1 MKTEIGT
8 SSDVLTG
15 RCACGAV
22 AFSARGPFRPFVGCH
37 CDSCRRQS
45 SHFVAATRVAGDCL
59 TINGEENLK
68 DWRATDDATRRF
80 CGMCGSLMFWA
91 PDSKPTVSIF
101 AGSVDKPTGI
111 PLGWHI
117 MASEKGDYYEI
128 DDGTPVYPNGSGI
141 A

>member
-37 CDSCRRQS
+37 CDSCRRQTG
-45 SHFVAATRVAGDCL
+45 HFVVATRVAADGL
-59 TINGEENLK
+59 SIEGEENLK
-68 DWRATDDATRRF
+68 DWRASDGAARRF
-80 CGMCGSLMFWA
+80 CSTCGSLMFWV
-91 PDSKPTVSIF
+91 PDGRGTASIM
-101 AGSVDKPTGI
+101 AGSIDKPTNL

-117 MASEKGDYYEI
+117 FSTEKGDYYDL
-128 DDGTPVYPNGSGI
+128 DDGTPVYPYSSGI
-141 A
+141 

>member
-1 MKTEIGT
+1 MKTEIG
-8 SSDVLTG
+8 SSDDVITG

-22 AFSARGPFRPFVGCH
+22 TYSAHGPFRPFVGCH

-45 SHFVAATRVAGDCL
+45 SHHVVATRVSSHGLTVSGD
-59 TINGEENLK
+59 ENLK
-68 DWRATDDATRRF
+68 GWRASESATRRF
-80 CGMCGSLMFWA
+80 CGICGSLMFWV
-91 PDSKPTVSIF
+91 PDGKPTVSIM
-101 AGSVDKPTGI
+101 AGSIDKPTGL

-117 MASEKGDYYEI
+117 MASEKADYYEL